1 MKAFT
6 QELGHD
12 PSGLRYV
19 SLSLAANY
27 CRRSCSSANDS
38 EQEQPIIFSPNS
50 ETPSN
55 PTNTPAQ

>member
-6 QELGHD
+6 QASGHD

-27 CRRSCSSANDS
+27 CWRLCSSTNDP
-38 EQEQPIIFSPNS
+38 EQEQPIIFSPKS
-50 ETPSN
+50 ETLSN